1 MILDE
6 SYDRRAFQGL
16 ISGLLPDLIF
26 DVRAIE
32 VQSDIFVSAAMLGR
46 SLDLDLHVL
55 EILVAKGVE
64 NRVSITRNAF
74 SLLKNYGIYNAVVVF
89 RSEKSEQ
96 WRLSLMTATA
106 KLDSGKSVI
115 SISNPKRNSFVLG
128 PNAKIK
134 TPTRLLIN
142 GGKVQ
147 NLQELQDRF
156 SIEVVNKEFFSDVA
170 RLYRKLVGDHSVESD
185 NSETQKGILGI
196 PETREIELAKQQFAV
211 RLIGRLVFCW
221 FLRQKKSTRGNP
233 LLLNDFFDTHSCGE
247 SFYHEKLEPLFF
259 ETLNKPLSERSPE
272 FSGVPYSS
280 VPYLNGGLFY
290 PKVGH
295 GGDYYGL
302 GAKEFKDLVIPNS
315 WFIEFFE
322 LLDRFNFTVDENSSF
337 DTDLS
342 VDPEMLGRIF
352 ENLLAEINPDT
363 GEAARKTTG
372 SFYTPRS
379 VVDYM
384 VDRTILA
391 FLTRKTG
398 IPESKLRA
406 LISYDQMDDTE
417 HPLLQ
422 EEKRMVAL
430 ALLKFRVL
438 DPACGSG
445 AFPIGMLQKI
455 VWIQQ
460 QVDPNAEIWLEIQ
473 LTGLSSELKR
483 HLKAQVKNENF
494 DYLRKLGVIRES
506 LFGIDVQPIATEMS
520 RLRCFLTLIVE
531 EDVKDNLDNRGIQP
545 LPNLEFK
552 FITANS
558 LMDLSEVD
566 EETSNYPSMF
576 DDNRLLTELKDMR
589 DQYFTST
596 GKSRLKMMQSFTKVQ
611 KEMQTNLNTLQFGS
625 TSKAFRKL
633 AEWDPFGVDGV
644 DWFDAEWMFGI
655 DQFDAVICNPP
666 YVGEK
671 GHKELFRE
679 IKNSGLRD
687 FYQGKMDLFYFF
699 FHLALN
705 HTHENGIITFITTNY
720 FPTALGAR
728 KLRNDLKTR
737 ASVLEIVNFNELRIF
752 ESALGQHNMITFLE
766 KGTKHVKAK
775 FNMVTE
781 TGLIKHQ
788 DLDPILHKSLGDPG
802 IFVFAQEEIFDG
814 PEAYI
819 RFPTNDLDS
828 ILNLMAGSKRRL
840 VDLCNINAGLV
851 SGADRFSN
859 LHAAKFP
866 HIKAVKGEGIFQVGL
881 NEADAFPAKNHLR
894 PFFKNSD
901 VSKWV
906 VNETPRSKVLYL
918 QRDDSPTDYEISHLK
933 KFKPILDMRRGVND
947 ETFPWWAL
955 YWPRKLEMFTGIKL
969 LCPQRSTYNK
979 FAYCDSEWFSSADVY
994 YITSKTDKTPLKAI
1008 LALLNSKLYFA
1019 WLYNRGKRK
1028 GEALELYQVP
1038 LSEIPIP
1045 EMTSLQIKTA
1055 NELVELTLK
1064 AAKVGDL
1071 SSQETLE
1078 RELDSL
1084 VYSIFALSPEQIE
1097 AIESF
1102 WNQKRSKLELEEA
1115 DDLDHVDFNLD
1126 DE

>member
-1 MILDE
+1 MILDA
-6 SYDRRAFQGL
+6 SFDRKPFL
-16 ISGLLPDLIF
+16 SLVNNLLPDMTF
-26 DVRAIE
+26 DLRAIE
-32 VQSDIFVSAAMLGR
+32 AQSESFISATMLGR
-46 SLDLDLHVL
+46 SINLDLHVL
-55 EILVAKGVE
+55 EILVASGVE

-74 SLLKNYGIYNAVVVF
+74 TLLKNYGIYNALVVF

-96 WRLSLMTATA
+96 WRISLMTATA

-128 PNAKIK
+128 PSAKIK
-134 TPTRLLIN
+134 TPMKLLMSS
-142 GGKVQ
+142 GKVQ

-156 SIEVVNKEFFSDVA
+156 SIEVVNKEFFADVA
-170 RLYRKLVGDHSVESD
+170 RLYRKLVGDSSD
-185 NSETQKGILGI
+185 LNSSSDTKKGSLRI
-196 PETREIELAKQQFAV
+196 PESIEIELARQQFSV

-221 FLRQKKSTRGNP
+221 FLRQKKSIKGIP
-233 LLLNDFFDTHSCGE
+233 LLPSEFFDTSALDR
-247 SFYHEKLEPLFF
+247 SYYHARLEPLFF
-259 ETLNKPLSERSPE
+259 ETLNKPASERLPE
-272 FSGVPYSS
+272 FSGEPYSS

-295 GGDYYGL
+295 GGDYYSI
-302 GAKEFKDLVIPNS
+302 ATNESKDLVVPNS
-315 WFIEFFE
+315 WFMEFFE

-363 GEAARKTTG
+363 GEAARKSTG

-384 VDRTILA
+384 VDRTIFA

-398 IPESKLRA
+398 IAESKLRA
-406 LISYDQMDDTE
+406 LISYDQMDDAE
-417 HPLLQ
+417 HPLLE
-422 EEKRMVAL
+422 EEKRLVAL
-430 ALLKFRVL
+430 SLLKFRVL

-445 AFPIGMLQKI
+445 AFPIGILQKI

-473 LTGLSSELKR
+473 LSGLNSELQK

-531 EDVKDNLDNRGIQP
+531 EDVKDGIENRGIQP

-566 EETSNYPSMF
+566 EDTSNYPSMF
-576 DDNRLLTELKDMR
+576 DDNKLLTELKDMR

-611 KEMQTNLNTLQFGS
+611 KEMQSNLNTLQFGM

-644 DWFDAEWMFGI
+644 DWFDSDWMFGL

-705 HTHENGIITFITTNY
+705 HTNNGGIITFITTNY

-728 KLRNDLKTR
+728 NLRNDLKTR

-752 ESALGQHNMITFLE
+752 ESALGQHNMITILE
-766 KGTKHVKAK
+766 KGSSDVEAV
-775 FNMVTE
+775 FNMVAE

-788 DLDPILHKSLGDPG
+788 NLDPILHKSIDDPG
-802 IFVFAQEEIFDG
+802 VFVYSQGDVFDG

-819 RFPTNDLDS
+819 RFPTSDLDS
-828 ILNLMAGSKRRL
+828 ILNLMASSKKRL
-840 VDLCNINAGLV
+840 VDVCNINAGLV

-859 LHAAKFP
+859 SHSAKFP
-866 HIKAVKGEGIFQVGL
+866 QIKAEKGEGIYQVSL
-881 NEADAFPAKNHLR
+881 NEASLFPDENHLK

-901 VSKWV
+901 VSKWS
-906 VNETPRSKVLYL
+906 VNEDPRSMVLYL
-918 QRDDSPTDYEISHLK
+918 QRDDAPTKFELAHLK
-933 KFKPILDMRRGVND
+933 KFKPILDIRRGVNP

-955 YWPRKLEMFTGIKL
+955 YWPRKLEMFEGVKL
-969 LCPQRSTYNK
+969 VCPQRSSYNK
-979 FAYCDSEWFSSADVY
+979 FAYCDSPWFSSADVY

-1008 LALLNSKLYFA
+1008 LALLNSRLYFA

-1045 EMTSLQIKTA
+1045 EMTSSQISSA
-1055 NELVELTLK
+1055 NDLVELSIK
-1064 AAKVGDL
+1064 AAKAGDVIL
-1071 SSQETLE
+1071 LE
-1078 RELDSL
+1078 KSENELDAL
-1084 VYSIFALSPEQIE
+1084 VYSIFGLSSQQTE
-1097 AIESF
+1097 AVEIF
-1102 WNQKRSKLELEEA
+1102 WSQKRTKFDSNTA
-1115 DDLDHVDFNLD
+1115 DDSEEENLD
-1126 DE
+1126 FVDS

>member
-1 MILDE
+1 MILDA
-6 SYDRRAFQGL
+6 SYDRKGFKGL
-16 ISGLLPDLIF
+16 VSNLLPDMTF

-32 VQSDIFVSAAMLGR
+32 AQSDSFISATMLGR
-46 SLDLDLHVL
+46 SINLDLHVL

-74 SLLKNYGIYNAVVVF
+74 TLLKNYGIYNAVVVF

-96 WRLSLMTATA
+96 WRISLMTATA

-128 PNAKIK
+128 PSAKIK
-134 TPTRLLIN
+134 TPTKLLIGN
-142 GGKVQ
+142 GKVQ

-170 RLYRKLVGDHSVESD
+170 RLYRKLVGDYSD
-185 NSETQKGILGI
+185 DKFDSDTKLGVLRI
-196 PETREIELAKQQFAV
+196 PESSELELAKQQFAV

-221 FLRQKKSTRGNP
+221 FLRQKKSAKGVP
-233 LLLNDFFDTHSCGE
+233 LLPNDFFDTIAFGA
-247 SFYHEKLEPLFF
+247 SFYRGRLEPLFF
-259 ETLNKPLSERSPE
+259 ETLNKPVSERLPE
-272 FSGVPYSS
+272 FSGEPYAS

-295 GGDYYGL
+295 GGDYYTFGI
-302 GAKEFKDLVIPNS
+302 KESEDLIVPNS
-315 WFIEFFE
+315 WFTDFFE

-363 GEAARKTTG
+363 GEAARKSTG

-384 VDRTILA
+384 VDRTIFA
-391 FLTRKTG
+391 FLAKKTG
-398 IPESKLRA
+398 ISEPKLKA

-417 HPLLQ
+417 NPLL
-422 EEKRMVAL
+422 ESEKRLVAL
-430 ALLKFRVL
+430 SLLKFRVL

-445 AFPIGMLQKI
+445 AFPIGILQKI

-460 QVDPNAEIWLEIQ
+460 QVDPSAEIWLEIQ
-473 LTGLSSELKR
+473 LTGLSSELQR

-531 EDVKDNLDNRGIQP
+531 EDVKDDRENRGIQP

-566 EETSNYPSMF
+566 NDTSNYPSMF
-576 DDNRLLTELKDMR
+576 DDNKLLTELKDMR

-611 KEMQTNLNTLQFGS
+611 EEMQANLNTLQFGM

-644 DWFDAEWMFGI
+644 DWFDSDWMFGLA
-655 DQFDAVICNPP
+655 QFDAVICNPP

-679 IKNSGLRD
+679 IKSSGLRD

-705 HTHENGIITFITTNY
+705 HTDNGGIITFITTNY

-728 KLRNDLKTR
+728 NLRNDLKAR

-752 ESALGQHNMITFLE
+752 ESALGQHNMITILE
-766 KGTKHVKAK
+766 KGSRDVQAI

-788 DLDPILHKSLGDPG
+788 DLDPILHKSLDDSG
-802 IFVFAQEEIFDG
+802 IFVYTQEDVFDG

-819 RFPTNDLDS
+819 RFPTTDLDS
-828 ILNLMAGSKRRL
+828 ILNLMASSNKRL
-840 VDLCNINAGLV
+840 VDICNINAGLV

-859 LHAAKFP
+859 SHSAKYP
-866 HIKAVKGEGIFQVGL
+866 QIKAEKGEGIFQVSL
-881 NEADAFPAKNHLR
+881 TEANSFPDENHLK

-901 VSKWV
+901 VSKWF
-906 VNETPRSKVLYL
+906 VNDVPRSMVLYL
-918 QRDDSPTDYEISHLK
+918 QRDDVPTKYELAHLK
-933 KFKPILDMRRGVND
+933 KFKPILDIRRGVNA

-955 YWPRKLEMFTGIKL
+955 YWPRKMEMFSGVKL
-969 LCPQRSTYNK
+969 VCPQRSSYNK
-979 FAYCDSEWFSSADVY
+979 FAFCDSEWFSSADVY
-994 YITSKTDKTPLKAI
+994 YITSKTDRTPLKAI
-1008 LALLNSKLYFA
+1008 LALLNSRLYFA

-1055 NELVELTLK
+1055 TELVELAIDASK
-1064 AAKVGDL
+1064 AGNVSL
-1071 SSQETLE
+1071 QEKSE
-1078 RELDSL
+1078 RDLDSL
-1084 VYSIFALSPEQIE
+1084 VYSIFALSPKQIE
-1097 AIESF
+1097 AIEVF
-1102 WNQKRSKLELEEA
+1102 WIQKRSKFESDVA
-1115 DDLDHVDFNLD
+1115 DDFD
-1126 DE
+1126 DENVGFEEN

>member
-1 MILDE
+1 MILDA
-6 SYDRRAFQGL
+6 SFDRKAFQGL
-16 ISGLLPDLIF
+16 VSNLLPDMAF
-26 DVRAIE
+26 DVRA
-32 VQSDIFVSAAMLGR
+32 VDTQSDSFVSATMLGR
-46 SLDLDLHVL
+46 SVNLDLHVF
-55 EILVAKGVE
+55 EILVANGVE

-74 SLLKNYGIYNAVVVF
+74 TLLKNYGIYNALVVF

-96 WRLSLMTATA
+96 WRISLMTATA
-106 KLDSGKSVI
+106 KLDSGKSVFT
-115 SISNPKRNSFVLG
+115 ISNPKRNSFVLG
-128 PNAKIK
+128 PSAKIR
-134 TPTRLLIN
+134 TPTKLLLDS
-142 GGKVQ
+142 GKVQ
-147 NLQELQDRF
+147 SLQELQDRF
-156 SIEVVNKEFFSDVA
+156 SIEVVNKEFFADVA
-170 RLYRKLVGDHSVESD
+170 RLYRKLVGDNSD
-185 NSETQKGILGI
+185 EKFDSDTKLGSLRI
-196 PETREIELAKQQFAV
+196 PESTNVELAKQQFAV

-221 FLRQKKSTRGNP
+221 FLRQKKSARGIP
-233 LLLNDFFDTHSCGE
+233 LLPNEFFDTTTFSD
-247 SFYHEKLEPLFF
+247 SYYHGRLEPLFF
-259 ETLNKPLSERSPE
+259 ETLNKPASERLPR
-272 FSGVPYSS
+272 FSGEPFSS

-295 GGDYYGL
+295 GGDYYSEVT
-302 GAKEFKDLVIPNS
+302 KESKDSFVPNS

-363 GEAARKTTG
+363 GEAARKSTG
-372 SFYTPRS
+372 SFYTPRP

-384 VDRTILA
+384 VDRTILG
-391 FLTRKTG
+391 FLIRKTG
-398 IPESKLRA
+398 ISASKLNA
-406 LISYDQMDDTE
+406 LISYELMDDAE
-417 HPLLQ
+417 NPLQ
-422 EEKRMVAL
+422 EDEKRLVAL
-430 ALLKFRVL
+430 SLLKFRVL

-445 AFPIGMLQKI
+445 AFPIGILQKI

-460 QVDPNAEIWLEIQ
+460 QVDPSADIWLEIQ
-473 LTGLSSELKR
+473 LTGLSSELQR

-494 DYLRKLGVIRES
+494 DYLRKIGVIRES

-531 EDVKDNLDNRGIQP
+531 EDVKDGVENRGIQP

-566 EETSNYPSMF
+566 EDTSNFPSMF
-576 DDNRLLTELKDMR
+576 DDNKLLAELKDMR

-596 GKSRLKMMQSFTKVQ
+596 GKSRFKIMQSFTKVQ
-611 KEMQTNLNTLQFGS
+611 KEMQANLNTLQFGM
-625 TSKAFRKL
+625 TTKAFRKL

-644 DWFDAEWMFGI
+644 DWFDADWMFGL
-655 DQFDAVICNPP
+655 DKFDAVICNPP

-679 IKNSGLRD
+679 IKTSGLRD

-705 HTHENGIITFITTNY
+705 HTDKHGIITFITTNY

-728 KLRNDLKTR
+728 KLRNDLKAR
-737 ASVLEIVNFNELRIF
+737 SSVLEIVNFNELRIF
-752 ESALGQHNMITFLE
+752 ESALGQHNMITILE
-766 KGTKHVKAK
+766 KGSSDARAI

-788 DLDPILHKSLGDPG
+788 DLDPILHKSLVDPG
-802 IFVFAQEEIFDG
+802 VYVYSQQDVFDG

-828 ILNLMAGSKRRL
+828 ILNLMASNKKRL
-840 VDLCNINAGLV
+840 VDVCNINAGLV

-859 LHAAKFP
+859 SHSAKFP
-866 HIKAVKGEGIFQVGL
+866 QIKAEKGDGIFQL
-881 NEADAFPAKNHLR
+881 SLKEANSFPDENHLK

-901 VSKWV
+901 VYKWI
-906 VNETPRSKVLYL
+906 VNEVPRSMVLYL
-918 QRDDSPTDYEISHLK
+918 QRDDVPTKYELAHLE
-933 KFKPILDMRRGVND
+933 KFRPILEIRRGVNT

-955 YWPRKLEMFTGIKL
+955 YWPRKLEMFHGIKL
-969 LCPQRSTYNK
+969 VCPQRSLYNK

-1045 EMTSLQIKTA
+1045 ELTSSQIKSA
-1055 NELVELTLK
+1055 SDLVELSIK
-1064 AAKVGDL
+1064 AAKAGDII
-1071 SSQETLE
+1071 SQESTE
-1078 RELDSL
+1078 KDLDTL
-1084 VYSIFALSPEQIE
+1084 VYSIFALSPDQIK
-1097 AIESF
+1097 AIEMF
-1102 WNQKRSKLELEEA
+1102 WSQKRLKFQSNPA
-1115 DDLDHVDFNLD
+1115 DDFEEGNVDFENN
-1126 DE
+1126 